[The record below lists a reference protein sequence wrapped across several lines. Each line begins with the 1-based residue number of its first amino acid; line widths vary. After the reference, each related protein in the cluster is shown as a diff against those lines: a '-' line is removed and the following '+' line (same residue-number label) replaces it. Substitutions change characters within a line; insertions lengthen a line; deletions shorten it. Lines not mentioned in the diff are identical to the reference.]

1 MGAQNPWI
9 VENIEAFNFYCCPEC
24 DFQSKDRDYFKRHA
38 VESHKKSKVFF
49 LMSKSENNT
58 NYDFMEVEKE
68 HEYQDENEEGIKNFK
83 ESETRVK
90 EESILESEGEKTVIL
105 SEHIA
110 KEFINKPDN
119 LTQEDLETFDES
131 SEFVEYNLKTFDD
144 KGLEDNVKEL
154 ETFDGTYENITDAET
169 SDGET
174 FVGIGEELETLDESY
189 IEISNTFNKENFD
202 LSRKVEISDRE
213 LEQDLNTESE
223 ANILKA
229 KSFDEDKYS
238 NIRKEINSI
247 IKGVKKRKRD
257 IDVEKKKKKKKFRA
271 IPDRYSGGEEDPFE
285 NENQKIQDH
294 FTKIGKNKNESSV
307 RTDTKLSFGNFGTE
321 ISTNKMYS
329 LLELVRKEDL
339 PAALPNGNKSNTTFF
354 VKRKNFEQG
363 PGSVIDD
370 KAPYT
375 GGYGSHVYAHQV
387 RGGRFEKV
395 HNMRIST
402 KEKKFTF
409 KEKGIVKECDP
420 NWIVSWESHCKRVR
434 ENSELKRS
442 VTVFVTKN
450 PDFLWLNNICVVQY
464 TGIDNDAESNERPH
478 GNSIHKDDPYRRGK
492 TVHEKK
498 KEHKCEMCD
507 CKFALKNALTNHI
520 KTIHEKQNLKN
531 HKKEAHMKMKAFK
544 CKDCSMTFPTKYHMG
559 NHHKKVHLLIK
570 PPQRYTCHEC
580 GASFEKKQQIE
591 SHINSVHLNERPYQ
605 CNLCEKSFFIDSQ
618 LKIHMK
624 RTHKEERK

>member
-1 MGAQNPWI
+1 MPLFFGQENSPILSKMGAQNPWI

-90 EESILESEGEKTVIL
+90 EESILESEGEKTVTS

-110 KEFINKPDN
+110 QEFINKPDN

-154 ETFDGTYENITDAET
+154 ETFDGTYENITDPET

-174 FVGIGEELETLDESY
+174 SVGIGEELETLDESY

-238 NIRKEINSI
+238 TIRKEINSI

-285 NENQKIQDH
+285 NEN
-294 FTKIGKNKNESSV
+294 
-307 RTDTKLSFGNFGTE
+307 
-321 ISTNKMYS
+321 
-329 LLELVRKEDL
+329 
-339 PAALPNGNKSNTTFF
+339 
-354 VKRKNFEQG
+354 
-363 PGSVIDD
+363 
-370 KAPYT
+370 
-375 GGYGSHVYAHQV
+375 
-387 RGGRFEKV
+387 
-395 HNMRIST
+395 
-402 KEKKFTF
+402 
-409 KEKGIVKECDP
+409 
-420 NWIVSWESHCKRVR
+420 
-434 ENSELKRS
+434 
-442 VTVFVTKN
+442 
-450 PDFLWLNNICVVQY
+450 
-464 TGIDNDAESNERPH
+464 
-478 GNSIHKDDPYRRGK
+478 
-492 TVHEKK
+492 
-498 KEHKCEMCD
+498 
-507 CKFALKNALTNHI
+507 
-520 KTIHEKQNLKN
+520 
-531 HKKEAHMKMKAFK
+531 
-544 CKDCSMTFPTKYHMG
+544 
-559 NHHKKVHLLIK
+559 
-570 PPQRYTCHEC
+570 
-580 GASFEKKQQIE
+580 
-591 SHINSVHLNERPYQ
+591 
-605 CNLCEKSFFIDSQ
+605 
-618 LKIHMK
+618 
-624 RTHKEERK
+624 